1 MVFFENSYLT
11 NFFNEADE
19 TTDDSVAETNL
30 DNDSKA
36 SSENKDID
44 NTKNDTESEDVTAD
58 SDVDTP
64 TESDSTEDSTTET
77 DGTDNINNS
86 TDSTDTTTST
96 VPPYEEDT
104 KNKEK
109 KLLLF
114 TLLNEIRNSFKSVSD
129 VLDLILSNTLHHSNV
144 LTIKNVRQK
153 ILTNIN
159 LLNDLLS
166 DVNISK
172 NRTADDLEKLYDLY
186 LADYKNVEIFVKQLD
201 KSIPKV

>member
-44 NTKNDTESEDVTAD
+44 NTKNDTESEDATAD

-77 DGTDNINNS
+77 DGTDDINNS

-172 NRTADDLEKLYDLY
+172 NRTVDDLEKLYDLY

>member
-19 TTDDSVAETNL
+19 TTDDSVTETNL

-77 DGTDNINNS
+77 DGTDDINNS

-172 NRTADDLEKLYDLY
+172 NRTVDDLEKLYDLY

>member
-1 MVFFENSYLT
+1 MVFFENSYST

-19 TTDDSVAETNL
+19 TTDDSVTETNL

-77 DGTDNINNS
+77 DGTDDINNS

-172 NRTADDLEKLYDLY
+172 NRTVDDLEKLYDLY